1 MNCDDEIVKRKL
13 YYDGLKQVIKDPI
26 PKKQAKDEALLRRWS
41 FDRLRNHTAEN
52 AQGIGGA
59 WWFA

>member
-26 PKKQAKDEALLRRWS
+26 PKKQAKDVDEAIEDEETDEDLKETLR
-41 FDRLRNHTAEN
+41 L
-52 AQGIGGA
+52 
-59 WWFA
+59 